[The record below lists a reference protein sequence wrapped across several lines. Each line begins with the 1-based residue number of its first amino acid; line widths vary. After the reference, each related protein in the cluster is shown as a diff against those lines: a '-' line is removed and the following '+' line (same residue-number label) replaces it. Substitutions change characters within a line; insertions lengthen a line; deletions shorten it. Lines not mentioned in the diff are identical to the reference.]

1 MRVLIPNH
9 FPLEGSGSGI
19 YTQNVARELV
29 AKGHQALTICPDH
42 QEEAGYPFETRTI
55 LFTPDEGAE
64 ADAARLPFN
73 FPCFTTHPRSSTTF
87 ADLDAEQRAAYV
99 QAFQSAID
107 DAVADWK
114 PDVIHAMH
122 LWVTGYAATK
132 TGVPTVATA
141 HGTDLMGFKR
151 YADWRE
157 LALEGVRKTP
167 AVIAISRQV
176 AADTS
181 ELYDV
186 PREKIRL
193 IMNGFDE
200 SIFHTMV
207 LDRTTVL
214 HEFGIGEPPRALIMF
229 VGKLTKF
236 KGIDVLLDAAA
247 IYEAALPGVMT
258 LIIGEGEL
266 HDQLRLRAADLHLKQ
281 VHFLGQQPQSEI
293 ARLLNVADL
302 SIVPS
307 RVEPFGLVAVEAL
320 ACGTPVVATNAG
332 GLPDFINQD
341 VGWLVEVDDP
351 DGLAQ
356 AVIEAVQSDAR
367 SKKGLFAADYASQ
380 HFAWSQQVDK
390 MVDVYHEV
398 LGGDELV

>member
-1 MRVLIPNH
+1 MRVLVPNH

-42 QEEAGYPFETRTI
+42 QQEAGYPFETRTI

-64 ADAARLPFN
+64 TGGERLPFN

-87 ADLDAEQRAAYV
+87 ADLDADQRTAYV
-99 QAFQSAID
+99 DAFQKAID
-107 DAVADWK
+107 AAVISWK

-122 LWVTGYAATK
+122 LWVTGYAAAK
-132 TGVPTVATA
+132 TGVPTLATA

-151 YADWRE
+151 YADWRA
-157 LALEGVRKTP
+157 LALEGVRKTA
-167 AVIAISRQV
+167 AVVAISRQV
-176 AADTS
+176 ADDAMA
-181 ELYDV
+181 LYDV
-186 PREKIRL
+186 PQAKIRL

-200 SIFHTMV
+200 SIFHSMD
-207 LDRTTVL
+207 LDRTDVL
-214 HEFGIGEPPRALIMF
+214 REFGIHDSPSALIMF
-229 VGKLTKF
+229 VGKLTRF
-236 KGIDVLLDAAA
+236 KGVDVLLDAAA
-247 IYEAALPGVMT
+247 IYEAALPQVMT

-266 HDQLRLRAADLHLKQ
+266 HDQLRSQAAELHLKQ
-281 VHFLGQQPQSEI
+281 VRFLGQHPQPEI
-293 ARLLNVADL
+293 ARLLNVADV

-320 ACGTPVVATNAG
+320 ACGTPVIATNAG

-341 VGWLVEVDDP
+341 VGWLVEVGDP
-351 DGLAQ
+351 EGLAE
-356 AVIEAVQSDAR
+356 AVVEAVQSGVR
-367 SKKGLFAADYASQ
+367 STKGPFAADYARE

-390 MVDVYHEV
+390 MLQVYHEV
-398 LGGDELV
+398 LGS

>member
-19 YTQNVARELV
+19 YTQNIARELV

-42 QEEAGYPFETRTI
+42 RAEAGYPFETRTI

-64 ADAARLPFN
+64 SGGERMPFN

-87 ADLDAEQRAAYV
+87 ADLDAGQRTAYV
-99 QAFQSAID
+99 QAFRSAID

-132 TGVPTVATA
+132 TGIPTVATA

-151 YADWRE
+151 YAVWRE
-157 LALEGVRKTP
+157 LALEGVRKTA

-176 AADTS
+176 RTDTMA
-181 ELYDV
+181 LYEV
-186 PREKIRL
+186 PQEKIRL

-200 SIFHTMV
+200 SIFHTMA

-214 HEFGIGEPPRALIMF
+214 REFGIGDSPRALIMF
-229 VGKLTKF
+229 VGKLTRF
-236 KGIDVLLDAAA
+236 KGVDVLLDAAA
-247 IYEAALPGVMT
+247 IYEAALPEVMT
-258 LIIGEGEL
+258 LIVGEGEL
-266 HDQLRLRAADLHLKQ
+266 HDQLRSQAADLHLKQ
-281 VHFLGQQPQSEI
+281 VRFLGQHPQSDI
-293 ARLLNVADL
+293 ARMLNVSDI

-307 RVEPFGLVAVEAL
+307 RTEPFGLVAVEAL

-341 VGWLVEVDDP
+341 VGWLVNVDDR

-356 AVIEAVQSDAR
+356 AIIEAVQSGAR
-367 SKKGLFAADYASQ
+367 STKGPFAADYASQ

-390 MVDVYHEV
+390 MLDVYHEV
-398 LGGDELV
+398 LGGHEPV